1 MKKVLLYGAI
11 AMATMLVSCDGR
23 NGVKEPKVLKL
34 SAAEKEL
41 VTNCNDFSFNLLAQV
56 ANTEDQE
63 NVILS
68 PLSAS
73 VLLGM
78 VMNGADG
85 ETLAQIRD
93 VLGFADDASIEEINA
108 YYRQLMDAL
117 PALDKYSKVA
127 LANGIWVR
135 EDFPVRETFVSAC
148 KDNFDAEAKN
158 VKSFTDQK
166 VLDEINRFAAQHT
179 NKRIKEIVTR
189 DMVNEQTI
197 MALLNAVYFKAQ
209 WEKSFKK
216 SDTKRK
222 TFTTLNGQEIQTD
235 MMYQSE
241 DIKYGEDEDY
251 QIVELPYKGGK
262 YCADIVL
269 PAQGIDI
276 RTWAKGLTAER
287 WSQMV
292 PTYSEEVELTIPK
305 FSLNYE
311 RELKKDLQALGMTDA
326 FDAEWKANFTR
337 MVEPNLGGLYVWLD
351 MVKQKA
357 FMQVDEEGTEAAAV
371 TVGLMKCYATAA
383 GHQFIADR
391 PYLFVIREKD
401 YGTILF
407 AAIIGHPEW
416 QK

>member
-1 MKKVLLYGAI
+1 MNKIV
-11 AMATMLVSCDGR
+11 
-23 NGVKEPKVLKL
+23 
-34 SAAEKEL
+34 L
-41 VTNCNDFSFNLLAQV
+41 VTMVKNEADIIESFVRHSL
-56 ANTEDQE
+56 T
-63 NVILS
+63 
-68 PLSAS
+68 
-73 VLLGM
+73 
-78 VMNGADG
+78 
-85 ETLAQIRD
+85 
-93 VLGFADDASIEEINA
+93 FADEIIIANHMSTDRTGEILASLLSEGLPLTIRELHEVELAHGLVMTELMWEAIEEH
-108 YYRQLMDAL
+108 
-117 PALDKYSKVA
+117 
-127 LANGIWVR
+127 G
-135 EDFPVRETFVSAC
+135 
-148 KDNFDAEAKN
+148 
-158 VKSFTDQK
+158 
-166 VLDEINRFAAQHT
+166 
-179 NKRIKEIVTR
+179 
-189 DMVNEQTI
+189 
-197 MALLNAVYFKAQ
+197 
-209 WEKSFKK
+209 
-216 SDTKRK
+216 
-222 TFTTLNGQEIQTD
+222 
-235 MMYQSE
+235 
-241 DIKYGEDEDY
+241 
-251 QIVELPYKGGK
+251 
-262 YCADIVL
+262 ADIVL

-371 TVGLMKCYATAA
+371 TVGLMKCFATAA